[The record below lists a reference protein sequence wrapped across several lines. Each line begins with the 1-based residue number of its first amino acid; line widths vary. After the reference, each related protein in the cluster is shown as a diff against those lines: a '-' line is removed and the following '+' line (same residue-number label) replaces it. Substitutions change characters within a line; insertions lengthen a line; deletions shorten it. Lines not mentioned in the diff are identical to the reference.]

1 MTFFHLDNLLLN
13 DGIGLIFSGMLIVFA
28 GLALISLFLYL
39 LPHALTLFDR
49 LQPVGATTAAAAT
62 ATPPTV
68 EQEPLT
74 AAELQAAISLVVH
87 LELERC
93 GGELQRITL
102 NRRGPGASFWN
113 ARGRMRS
120 LSGRSPHA

>member
-1 MTFFHLDNLLLN
+1 MTLFHLDNLLHN

-28 GLALISLFLYL
+28 GLTLISLFLYL

-49 LQPVGATTAAAAT
+49 LRSVNATPSAT
-62 ATPPTV
+62 ATAVPPKAG
-68 EQEPLT
+68 QAPLT

-120 LSGRSPHA
+120 LSDRSPHA